1 MRRKD
6 IKHVNIFK
14 HITNRK
20 NTETMSNIKDSKN
33 MKNILK
39 AITPLRRRIHF
50 NRVIAILTTGL
61 VISAGLSLILAIIS
75 IVMPI
80 PFLFK
85 KMFSIYLIFTVSSII
100 TSLLL
105 RPGLLHTLKIG
116 DRLGLDERLVTA
128 YYYMDDNSLL
138 SQLQV
143 KDTLETVKKKD
154 FKRLYP
160 LKFPMREFLIFL
172 GLTLLVAATSI
183 IPSSP
188 KEKAVVMENT
198 SKEIEKQ
205 IEKIDKEKDEILED
219 EFVVAEIEE
228 LLKELKQAR
237 NEEDAIK
244 ALSITRNK
252 LEEKLEELIE
262 KGQDGEG
269 VEGSEEI
276 SDGLEKKSEKKLD
289 KELEKELGDLIASLD
304 NSKNEIADTARRNNI
319 NLAQIDKLGSKGQ
332 QGKGDTNS
340 QGDKGENS
348 SGDDSNADRNGS
360 TDNQSMDNQGSA
372 GNDTGSTGKSGSQ
385 SESGSGSEGES
396 GSSSDGEYGN
406 IYGENGSGGNNTD
419 GSSENKSGNASNS
432 NQTGVKGSSEGNGQ
446 DTGQNLGESTSQ
458 DAGEGI
464 GEGSGQSDGEGSSQ
478 GTGQGSNSGKGTGE
492 GTGQGAGEG
501 SGDGA
506 GEGSNN
512 GVEGYN
518 GENSDNV
525 SAGREPGEKKSKDY
539 EMVYIPKRL
548 GGDTKASSVKGSM
561 SDSGD
566 SIRYDAE
573 GAPVEKGYMLPYNEV
588 LQQYKDEAVTGI
600 ENHPVPPGMKEIV
613 RDYFSSLE

>member
-1 MRRKD
+1 
-6 IKHVNIFK
+6 
-14 HITNRK
+14 
-20 NTETMSNIKDSKN
+20 

-39 AITPLRRRIHF
+39 AIPPLRRRIHF

-128 YYYMDDNSLL
+128 YYMDDNSLL

-237 NEEDAIK
+237 NEEDA
-244 ALSITRNK
+244 
-252 LEEKLEELIE
+252 
-262 KGQDGEG
+262 
-269 VEGSEEI
+269 
-276 SDGLEKKSEKKLD
+276 
-289 KELEKELGDLIASLD
+289 
-304 NSKNEIADTARRNNI
+304 
-319 NLAQIDKLGSKGQ
+319 
-332 QGKGDTNS
+332 
-340 QGDKGENS
+340 
-348 SGDDSNADRNGS
+348 
-360 TDNQSMDNQGSA
+360 
-372 GNDTGSTGKSGSQ
+372 
-385 SESGSGSEGES
+385 
-396 GSSSDGEYGN
+396 
-406 IYGENGSGGNNTD
+406 
-419 GSSENKSGNASNS
+419 
-432 NQTGVKGSSEGNGQ
+432 
-446 DTGQNLGESTSQ
+446 
-458 DAGEGI
+458 
-464 GEGSGQSDGEGSSQ
+464 
-478 GTGQGSNSGKGTGE
+478 
-492 GTGQGAGEG
+492 
-501 SGDGA
+501 
-506 GEGSNN
+506 
-512 GVEGYN
+512 
-518 GENSDNV
+518 
-525 SAGREPGEKKSKDY
+525 
-539 EMVYIPKRL
+539 
-548 GGDTKASSVKGSM
+548 
-561 SDSGD
+561 
-566 SIRYDAE
+566 
-573 GAPVEKGYMLPYNEV
+573 
-588 LQQYKDEAVTGI
+588 
-600 ENHPVPPGMKEIV
+600 
-613 RDYFSSLE
+613 

>member
-1 MRRKD
+1 VRSGEK
-6 IKHVNIFK
+6 
-14 HITNRK
+14 
-20 NTETMSNIKDSKN
+20 SKS

-50 NRVIAILTTGL
+50 NRAIAILATGL
-61 VISAGLSLILAIIS
+61 VISAGISLILAFIS

-85 KMFSIYLIFTVSSII
+85 KVVSIYLIFTVSSII

-128 YYYMDDNSLL
+128 YYYMDDNSPL

-160 LKFPMREFLIFL
+160 LKFPIREFLIFL

-183 IPSSP
+183 IPSSA

-198 SKEIEKQ
+198 LKEIETQ
-205 IEKIDKEKDEILED
+205 TEKIDKEKDEILPEH
-219 EFVVAEIEE
+219 ELVAEEIEQ
-228 LLKELKQAR
+228 LLKELKHAQ

-269 VEGSEEI
+269 LEGSEEI

-289 KELEKELGDLIASLD
+289 KELEKKLGDLIASLD
-304 NSKNEIADTARRNNI
+304 NSKNKIADTAGRNNI
-319 NLAQIDKLGSKGQ
+319 NLAQMDKLGNKGQ
-332 QGKGDTNS
+332 QG

-348 SGDDSNADRNGS
+348 SGDGSNAGRNGS
-360 TDNQSMDNQGSA
+360 TDNHSTGNQGGT
-372 GNDTGSTGKSGSQ
+372 GNDAGSTGKSGSQ
-385 SESGSGSEGES
+385 SESGSRSEGES
-396 GSSSDGEYGN
+396 GS
-406 IYGENGSGGNNTD
+406 
-419 GSSENKSGNASNS
+419 
-432 NQTGVKGSSEGNGQ
+432 NQTGMNGSSEGTGQ
-446 DTGQNLGESTSQ
+446 STGQNSGESAGQ
-458 DAGEGI
+458 VAGEGT
-464 GEGSGQSDGEGSSQ
+464 GQSDGEGSSQ
-478 GTGQGSNSGKGTGE
+478 GIGQGSNNGQGNGE

-501 SGDGA
+501 SGDDV
-506 GEGSNN
+506 GEGSNS
-512 GVEGYN
+512 GLEGYN

>member
-1 MRRKD
+1 VRRKD

-269 VEGSEEI
+269 LEGL
-276 SDGLEKKSEKKLD
+276 SDGLEKKLDKKLD
-289 KELEKELGDLIASLD
+289 KELEKKLDDLIASLD
-304 NSKNEIADTARRNNI
+304 NSKNKIADTAGRNNI

-360 TDNQSMDNQGSA
+360 TDNQSMGNQGSA

-385 SESGSGSEGES
+385 SGS

-406 IYGENGSGGNNTD
+406 IDGENGSSGNNTD
-419 GSSENKSGNASNS
+419 GNSENKNGNASDS

-446 DTGQNLGESTSQ
+446 NSGESASQ
-458 DAGEGI
+458 SPR
-464 GEGSGQSDGEGSSQ
+464 EGSGQSDGEGSSQ

-506 GEGSNN
+506 GEGSSN
-512 GVEGYN
+512 GEEGHN
-518 GENSDNV
+518 GENYGNG
-525 SAGREPGEKKSKDY
+525 SAGREPGKKKSKDY